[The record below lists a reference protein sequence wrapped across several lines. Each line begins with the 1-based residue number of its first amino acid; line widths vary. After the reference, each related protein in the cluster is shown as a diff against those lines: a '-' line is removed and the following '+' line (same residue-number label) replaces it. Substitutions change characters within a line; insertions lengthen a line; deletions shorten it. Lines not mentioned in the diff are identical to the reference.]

1 MWNWCPLL
9 LTVRTSSPAGNSSP
23 TGRFAHRSRGLGAG
37 GEVASFGHP
46 GVMAP
51 PEPVSV
57 LAPPLSRPR
66 LMSQRWSD
74 VAFLHWAVD
83 PDTVERFFPPG
94 VRPDVLDGRTYV
106 GLVPF
111 RMVGAGFG
119 GAGPAVP
126 WAGTFLETNVRLYS
140 VDETGRRG
148 IVFLSLDADRAVVVA
163 GARAV
168 FGLPYRWAHMG
179 FRAEGDDRA
188 YATRLRG
195 PRDWVTTRIVVRS
208 GGPAADGPVE
218 RFLTARWGLH
228 VARFG
233 RTWYVPNAHP
243 TWQLRTA
250 ELLALDDSL
259 VAAAGLGDL
268 ARRPPDHVAFSEG
281 VPVQFALPT
290 PAGTPRR

>member
-1 MWNWCPLL
+1 
-9 LTVRTSSPAGNSSP
+9 
-23 TGRFAHRSRGLGAG
+23 
-37 GEVASFGHP
+37 
-46 GVMAP
+46 MAP

-57 LAPPLSRPR
+57 LAPALARPR
-66 LMSQRWSD
+66 LMSQYWSD

-83 PDTVERFFPPG
+83 PAAVARFFPPS

-119 GAGPAVP
+119 GGPAVP

-168 FGLPYRWAHMG
+168 FGLPYRWARMA
-179 FRAEGDDRA
+179 FRAEGEDRA
-188 YATRLRG
+188 YATRLRW
-195 PRDWVTTRIVVRS
+195 PRARVTTRIAIRA
-208 GGPAADGPVE
+208 GGPAADSPLE
-218 RFLTARWGLH
+218 QFLTARWGLH

-233 RTWYVPNAHP
+233 RTWFIPNAHP
-243 TWQLRTA
+243 VWPLRTA
-250 ELLALDDSL
+250 ELLALDDDL
-259 VAAAGLGDL
+259 VASAGLGDL
-268 ARRPPDHVAFSEG
+268 ARRPPDHVAFSDG
-281 VPVQFALPT
+281 VSVQFALPV
-290 PAGTPRR
+290 PAGKPRR